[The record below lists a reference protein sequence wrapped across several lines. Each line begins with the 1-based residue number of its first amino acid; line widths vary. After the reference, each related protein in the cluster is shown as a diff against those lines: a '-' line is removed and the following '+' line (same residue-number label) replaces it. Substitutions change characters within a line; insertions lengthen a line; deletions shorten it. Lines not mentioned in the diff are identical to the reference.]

1 MKLCQLWTPK
11 DGTRVGVVEGDRVI
25 DITARAAGVASTLD
39 LVVQGKNA
47 AGVDRLAKKLARGRR
62 PTYALAEVDV
72 EPAPRRPHLVA
83 PIDAPE
89 IWGAGITYRRSAD
102 YYTQHQGRARGI
114 YDHVY
119 ESKRPEL
126 FFKATMSRAVGP
138 NGTICVRRDSA
149 LTAVE
154 PELALVVGAGGDIVA
169 YTAGNDLSAWDIE
182 RANPLFLPQS
192 KMFRG
197 CFAFGPV
204 LVTATEIPD
213 PHVLDLRCTIHR
225 RGAVLWSGEVNTREI
240 RRRCPQLV
248 VWLCRD
254 NPIPVGT
261 VLSTGTGILVPD
273 QHALRD
279 GDLVEIELER
289 VGTLRN
295 RVQKLR

>member
-11 DGTRVGVVEGDRVI
+11 DGGRVGVVDGDRVI
-25 DITARAAGVASTLD
+25 DITSRSAGVTSTLD
-39 LVVQGKNA
+39 LVVQGKTA
-47 AGVDRLAKKLARGRR
+47 AGIDRLAKRLARGRR
-62 PTYALAEVDV
+62 PALALADLDT
-72 EPAPRRPHLVA
+72 EPAPRRAHLRP

-102 YYTQHQGRARGI
+102 YYTKHQGRAKGI

-138 NGTICVRRDSA
+138 NDTICVRRDSA

-154 PELALVVGAGGDIVA
+154 PELALVIGAGGDIVA

-192 KMFRG
+192 KVFRG

-204 LVTATEIPD
+204 MVTATEIPD
-213 PHVLDLRCTIHR
+213 PHTLDLRCTIHR
-225 RGAVLWSGEVNTREI
+225 RGAVLWKGAVNTREI

-248 VWLCRD
+248 AWLCRD
-254 NPIPVGT
+254 NPIPMGT

-273 QHALRD
+273 EHSLHD

-295 RVQKLR
+295 RVRKLR